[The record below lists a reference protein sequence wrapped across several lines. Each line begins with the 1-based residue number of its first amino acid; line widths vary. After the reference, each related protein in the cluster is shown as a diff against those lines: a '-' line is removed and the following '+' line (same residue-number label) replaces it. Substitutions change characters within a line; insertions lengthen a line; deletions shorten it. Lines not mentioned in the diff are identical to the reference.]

1 MIKLENIDLTIP
13 IYSNQTQ
20 LLKKE
25 IVNSITGCVVKRQ
38 KFKIPT
44 VKALSNI
51 NCIINRG
58 DRIGLIGHNGS
69 GKTTFLRLISGIY
82 HPSSG
87 KITSNIDVFPMI
99 NKSFVTNIELSGLV
113 AAKAYYLMVKKTDE
127 GFEDYLKNLI
137 NFSGLEDYI
146 YLPLKTYSQGMQSRL
161 LFTLLTS
168 LNIECLALDE
178 GFGFADLAFLKKA
191 QIRMKSFLQNTGTL
205 IFASHSESLLEM
217 YCNRGIVFRMGKIVF
232 DGNLKAALKF
242 YNDK

>member
-1 MIKLENIDLTIP
+1 MIKLENINLTIP
-13 IYSNQTQ
+13 IYTNQTQ

-25 IVNSITGCVVKRQ
+25 IVNTITGCVVKRQ
-38 KFKIPT
+38 ESKIPN

-51 NCIINRG
+51 NCTINRG
-58 DRIGLIGHNGS
+58 ERIGLIGHNGS

-87 KITSNIDVFPMI
+87 KLTRNLEGFPMI
-99 NKSFVTNIELSGLV
+99 NKSFLTNIELSGLV
-113 AAKAYYLMVKKTDE
+113 AAKAYYLMIKKTDQ
-127 GFEDYLKNLI
+127 GFEDYFKKLI
-137 NFSGLEDYI
+137 KFSGLEDYI

-178 GFGFADLAFLKKA
+178 GFGFADSAFIKKA
-191 QIRMKSFLQNTGTL
+191 KIRMNSFLENTGTL
-205 IFASHSESLLEM
+205 IFASHSESLLKM
-217 YCNRGIVFRMGKIVF
+217 YCNRGIVFRMGEIVF
-232 DGNLKAALKF
+232 DGNLESALEF